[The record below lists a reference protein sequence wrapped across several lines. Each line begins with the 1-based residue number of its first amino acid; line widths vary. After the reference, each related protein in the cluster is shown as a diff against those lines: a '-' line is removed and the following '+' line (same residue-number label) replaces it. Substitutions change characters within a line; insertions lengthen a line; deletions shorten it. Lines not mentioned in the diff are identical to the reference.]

1 MRLSLSTVVGVLLCA
16 APAWAQPFDNKA
28 VVALHKAGLGDDTIL
43 AKIASLP
50 CHYDTST
57 DALIAL
63 KRGGLSDAVIAS
75 MVRRC
80 TGTDKAQGPGEGA
93 AATFGHAQG
102 GIYMALGDGTPP
114 PMQGLHATLSSAVRW
129 WAMVRS
135 CSRAWP
141 RWWCRWAMLWRWS
154 GRPVFW
160 FYFNKTE
167 RRGNDFGG
175 AAASAPNRP
184 PNSAWS
190 V

>member
-93 AATFGHAQG
+93 AATFGHAQ
-102 GIYMALGDGTPP
+102 ARD
-114 PMQGLHATLSSAVRW
+114 LHGAGRWHAAAHAGPACPLSSAVRW

-141 RWWCRWAMLWRWS
+141 RWWCRWAMQWRWS

-160 FYFNKTE
+160 LLFQQDRAT
-167 RRGNDFGG
+167 RHDFGG

-184 PNSAWS
+184 PNSVWS